1 METILIAGGTGLI
14 GKHLQALWTTA
25 GHEVRLLTRGASDT
39 KQKRWHWNPETGQ
52 MDEQALQDVT
62 VLVNL
67 CGAGIG
73 DKRWSKSR
81 KKELYDSRVGT
92 TNCLFQFARNCTT
105 LRHYITA
112 SGAVCYGFDHPEKV
126 YEESDAFG
134 TDLLS
139 DLTKVWEVAADQF
152 SEICSVS
159 KIRISVVLA
168 KESGA
173 LPVIAAPIKKG
184 FGSVL
189 GNGKQ
194 VVPWIHIDDLVQQ
207 FDHILSQ
214 RLEGVYH
221 ACAGNTDNAAI
232 TYTIAEVLGKKIRL
246 PKAPSWA
253 LQLFLGEMSVM
264 VLKGVRVSSEKIRS
278 TGFHYRYTDLK
289 EALTVIYK

>member
-1 METILIAGGTGLI
+1 
-14 GKHLQALWTTA
+14 
-25 GHEVRLLTRGASDT
+25 
-39 KQKRWHWNPETGQ
+39 
-52 MDEQALQDVT
+52 MDETALQDVT

-73 DKRWSKSR
+73 DKRWSKTR

-92 TNCLFQFARNCTT
+92 TNCLFQFVRESAT

-126 YEESDAFG
+126 YQENDPFG

-139 DLTKVWEVAADQF
+139 DLTKVWEAAADQF
-152 SEICSVS
+152 STICSVS

-184 FGSVL
+184 FGCVL
-189 GNGKQ
+189 GSGTQ
-194 VVPWIHIDDLVQQ
+194 IVPWIHIDDLVHQ
-207 FDHILSQ
+207 FDHILSH

-221 ACAGNTDNAAI
+221 ACAGNADNA
-232 TYTIAEVLGKKIRL
+232 TLTHTIAEVLGKKIRL

-253 LQLFLGEMSVM
+253 LQLVLGEMSVV
-264 VLKGVRVSSEKIRS
+264 VLKGVRISSEKIRS
-278 TGFHYRYTDLK
+278 TGLHYRFTDLK
-289 EALTVIYK
+289 EALRAIYK